1 MNSRFLTVAWLLLAS
16 LSGLCAAESVD
27 QKTIAAIKM
36 EGLQSSQVM
45 DIAFQ
50 LTEVH
55 GPRLH
60 GTASLRAAAEWARD
74 EMAGWGLANAHLESW
89 DTDVPVWNLQ
99 SYDFDL
105 VSPRYLRF
113 NAHPV
118 VWTPPTR
125 GVLEG
130 VPVVIHVQSEEDFQ
144 EHQGKLEGAIIFN
157 GEVKPPA
164 VERAGT
170 LERLDEERLG
180 ELFSAIDRGEEPG
193 FWKEWN
199 DWEEEAVEW
208 KKVIR
213 FFRQQGV
220 AAVVEPSSR
229 PNGIVRVTYSGL
241 EVPEEN
247 PPGFVLA
254 RESWD
259 MVARLV
265 EKELEPVVRIES
277 RIQILEGAEG
287 HNVLAEIPGSDP
299 EIGDQVV
306 LLGGHLDAWPSGSG
320 ATDNAAGCAVSMEAV
335 RILQAIGARPR
346 RTIRVALWDGEEYDY
361 GGSLDY
367 VKRHLADP
375 RSMDLKAG
383 HADHSAYFNLDSG
396 GGRIRGIYLQ
406 GNELVRPIFQTWL
419 EPFHYLGA
427 STITSKNTSETDHQV
442 FDAVGIPGFTFIQ
455 DPLAYDTVTHHT
467 DQDVFSQLIEDD
479 LKQAAVIMASFA
491 YHAAMRDEM
500 LPRIRLPEPQEDNAQ
515 VVE

>member
-1 MNSRFLTVAWLLLAS
+1 M
-16 LSGLCAAESVD
+16 
-27 QKTIAAIKM
+27 
-36 EGLQSSQVM
+36 
-45 DIAFQ
+45 
-50 LTEVH
+50 
-55 GPRLH
+55 
-60 GTASLRAAAEWARD
+60 
-74 EMAGWGLANAHLESW
+74 
-89 DTDVPVWNLQ
+89 
-99 SYDFDL
+99 
-105 VSPRYLRF
+105 
-113 NAHPV
+113 
-118 VWTPPTR
+118 
-125 GVLEG
+125 
-130 VPVVIHVQSEEDFQ
+130 
-144 EHQGKLEGAIIFN
+144 
-157 GEVKPPA
+157 
-164 VERAGT
+164 
-170 LERLDEERLG
+170 
-180 ELFSAIDRGEEPG
+180 
-193 FWKEWN
+193 
-199 DWEEEAVEW
+199 
-208 KKVIR
+208 
-213 FFRQQGV
+213 
-220 AAVVEPSSR
+220 
-229 PNGIVRVTYSGL
+229 
-241 EVPEEN
+241 
-247 PPGFVLA
+247 
-254 RESWD
+254 
-259 MVARLV
+259 
-265 EKELEPVVRIES
+265 
-277 RIQILEGAEG
+277 
-287 HNVLAEIPGSDP
+287 LAEIPGTDP